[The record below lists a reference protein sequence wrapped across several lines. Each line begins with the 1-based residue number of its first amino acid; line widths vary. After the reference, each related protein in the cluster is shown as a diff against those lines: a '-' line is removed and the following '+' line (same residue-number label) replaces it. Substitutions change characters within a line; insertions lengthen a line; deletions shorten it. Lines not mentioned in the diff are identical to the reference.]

1 MTLPQTGAELSAPA
15 TARWSV
21 VALLATALF
30 INYVDR
36 GAVPLAAHLIQGE
49 LGLSTQQLG
58 LLFSAFFWSYALL
71 QIPAGA
77 LAERFGA
84 WWVLAGGLALWGW
97 ATMLV
102 GTARSFTALL
112 ALRVL
117 LGVGESAGFPS
128 VSKLLATVVPVKD
141 LGSANGIVAFAYL
154 FGPAVGAYCGGLLM
168 TQYGWRATF
177 WIFGAVSLLWL
188 LPWARMTPPRRPTQ
202 AGAVS
207 APTLRAVLRQ
217 VPLWGTSLGH
227 FSSNYVFYFMLTWLP
242 FYLVKERGFS
252 TTAMAALTGSAYL
265 VNALSALFAGWAI
278 DRFAARSGRATLA
291 YKAVMVAYHVGSLGC
306 MLCIALGRQPWAVAA
321 IFVYQL
327 LSGISSP
334 GIFAIAQILAGP
346 SASARWVGV
355 QNAIANLAGVIAPA
369 LTGLLVASTRHFTA
383 AFVVAAGISILGLIG
398 WVWMVGDVAPLRWPA
413 VGAGSRLEPTR
424 QTAS

>member
-1 MTLPQTGAELSAPA
+1 LTLPRTGAELTAPEA
-15 TARWSV
+15 ARWSV

-36 GAVPLAAHLIQGE
+36 GAVPIAAHLIQDD

-71 QIPAGA
+71 QIPVGA

-84 WWVLAGGLALWGW
+84 WWILAGGLALWGC

-102 GTARSFTALL
+102 GGARSFTALL

-117 LGVGESAGFPS
+117 LGIGESAGFPC

-168 TQYGWRATF
+168 TRYGWRATF
-177 WIFGAVSLLWL
+177 WILGAVSLLWL
-188 LPWARMTPPRRPTQ
+188 LPWARMTPPRRATQ
-202 AGAVS
+202 AGAAS
-207 APTLRAVLRQ
+207 SPTLRLVLRQ

-227 FSSNYVFYFMLTWLP
+227 FSSNYVFYFILTWLP

-252 TTAMAALTGSAYL
+252 TAAMAALTGSAYL

-291 YKAVMVAYHVGSLGC
+291 YKAVMVAYHVGSVAC
-306 MLCIALGRQPWAVAA
+306 MLCIALGTQPWAVAA

-346 SASARWVGV
+346 SASGRWVGI
-355 QNAIANLAGVIAPA
+355 QNAIGNLAGVIAPA
-369 LTGLLVASTRHFTA
+369 LTGLLVAGTRHFTA
-383 AFVVAAGISILGLIG
+383 AFVVAAGMSILGLIG
-398 WVWMVGDVAPLRWPA
+398 WVWMVGDVAPLGWPA
-413 VGAGSRLEPTR
+413 VGAGAGLEPTR